1 MTIITNIDKKLIICS
16 GDSYVAGDEL
26 AADLLV
32 PGYTSNLYPLAGVPK
47 NATALRDQIKAA
59 EEKLSRNEHN
69 EYWEHSKSKAWPAY
83 LGKISGIPVSNV
95 GRRGISNQEIAHRA
109 IETFHV
115 KLNKGIDSNNII
127 VLMMLTSPNRF
138 GAPQH
143 DADYGGDFEYQSFM
157 PGYDFMPRSVK
168 HYCERIVKDFDDY
181 DLLWIS
187 YSNLIAAKH
196 HIESLGG
203 TVHFL
208 DSCLWGWYIKN
219 YKHATK
225 KTRHHELSRSLKI
238 LHEMGTMAFNVPGSA
253 NLPGGHYNEIVHE
266 YFAKELYDRLFT

>member
-1 MTIITNIDKKLIICS
+1 MTITNNKIIICS

-26 AADLLV
+26 AADLLI
-32 PGYTSNLYPLAGVPK
+32 PGYTSHLYPLAGVPK
-47 NATALRDQIKAA
+47 DAQALRDQIKEA
-59 EEKLSRNEHN
+59 EKKLSTNDHN
-69 EYWEHSKSKAWPAY
+69 EYWEKSKAKAWPTY
-83 LGKISGIPVSNV
+83 LGKLSRLSVSNV

-109 IETFHV
+109 VESFHI
-115 KLNKGIDSNNII
+115 KLSKGIDPSNIT

-143 DADYGGDFEYQSFM
+143 DVDYGGDFEYQSFM
-157 PGYDFMPRSVK
+157 PGYDFMPRSIK

-181 DLLWIS
+181 DLLWFS

-225 KTRHHELSRSLKI
+225 KTRHHELSSSLKI
-238 LHEMGTMAFNVPGSA
+238 LYEMGSMAFDVPGAA
-253 NLPGGHYNEIVHE
+253 NLPGGHYNEVVHE
-266 YFAKELYDRLFT
+266 YFAKELYVRLFT